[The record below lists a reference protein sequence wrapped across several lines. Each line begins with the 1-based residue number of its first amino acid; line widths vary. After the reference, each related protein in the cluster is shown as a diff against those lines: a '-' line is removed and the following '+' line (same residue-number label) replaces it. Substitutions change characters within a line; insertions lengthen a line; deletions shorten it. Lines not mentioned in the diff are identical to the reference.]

1 MRAEQAVCR
10 HPRRVS
16 PRRGEQAQRSRR
28 DVPMT
33 HSNVLKTNL
42 LVSGIMLVGF
52 ILTAFFSHQANYRA
66 SLNSIE
72 QISSLTADGI
82 YYQLASLLTRPVNI
96 AQTMAQDSLLIEHLA
111 RESARLE
118 DAEYVRTIRTYLA
131 TYREMDH
138 FDSVFLIS
146 TATGRYY
153 SPSGID
159 RVLTG
164 ENPENGWYYK
174 FLASDNAYS
183 LNVDNDEVAG
193 AGNAIAVFVNCKIFD
208 DKGNVIGIVGIGIHT
223 EYLKRILREYEEKYG
238 VEVFLLDQ
246 NGNIQVSIGHTGDEE
261 KQWFKTYGMEQ
272 IQSSILDSH
281 NSETNFGVWASSQ
294 LKGQESWYVVARYM
308 PGLSWYLLVE
318 QNTSQL
324 VKNIKSQ
331 VFKSLIVIFLIIAS
345 VLAIITIVIRNFNR
359 KITNV
364 IEQRLVL
371 FRRATEQLYD
381 NIYEWNITA
390 GRCVGKNTEEYFSSI
405 GAEGLSY
412 DEGLRI
418 IAEKQIHPEFREGY
432 ISLFNTKNVL
442 REFHKGNQRLSH
454 DLMITRDG
462 KNWHWMRIDAHVFY
476 SPDDDS
482 VHMFTYRKNI
492 DAEKRKE
499 ALANIDEMTGCYTKT
514 ATERMID
521 RALVRHP
528 DTAYAFFIFDIDNF
542 KRANDGF
549 GHAFGDL
556 CIREFS
562 SRIRKHFREH
572 DIVGRIGGDEFVA
585 FIPIPNTAW
594 AKEKAREL
602 VSALN
607 FVCSDGKRQWQV
619 SASIGVAIA
628 PADGKRFIEMY
639 RSADA
644 ALYQTK
650 QGGKNNFTINRR

>member
-1 MRAEQAVCR
+1 
-10 HPRRVS
+10 
-16 PRRGEQAQRSRR
+16 
-28 DVPMT
+28 MT
-33 HSNVLKTNL
+33 HSTVLKTNL
-42 LVSGIMLVGF
+42 LVSGIMLIGF

-66 SLNSIE
+66 SLNAIE

-82 YYQLASLLTRPVNI
+82 YYQLSSLLTRPVNI
-96 AQTMAQDSLLIEHLA
+96 AQTMAQDSLLIEHLT
-111 RESARLE
+111 REPARLE
-118 DAEYVRTIRTYLA
+118 DAAYVRTIQTYLA
-131 TYREMDH
+131 AYREMDH

-153 SPSGID
+153 SPNGID
-159 RVLTG
+159 RVLSR

-174 FLASDNAYS
+174 FLRSRETYS

-193 AGNAIAVFVNCKIFD
+193 AENAIAVFVNCKIFD
-208 DKGNVIGIVGIGIHT
+208 AGGNVVGVVGIGIHT

-246 NGNIQVSIGHTGDEE
+246 AGNIQVSIGHTGDEE

-281 NSETNFGVWASSQ
+281 DSERNFGVWASSQ
-294 LKGQESWYVVARYM
+294 LEGQESWYVVARYM

-324 VKNIKSQ
+324 VRNIKSQ
-331 VFKSLIVIFLIIAS
+331 VFKSLVVILLIIAS
-345 VLAIITIVIRNFNR
+345 VLVIITIVIRNFNR

-371 FRRATEQLYD
+371 FRKATEQLYD

-390 GRCVGKNTEEYFSSI
+390 NRCIGKNTEQYFSSI

-412 DEGLRI
+412 DEGLRV
-418 IAEKQIHPEFREGY
+418 IAEKQIDPEFREGY
-432 ISLFNTKNVL
+432 VNLFTAKNVL
-442 REFHKGNQRLSH
+442 REFHKGNQRLSY
-454 DLMITRDG
+454 DLMIAQDG
-462 KNWHWMRIDAHVFY
+462 KNWHWMRIDAHVFH
-476 SPDDDS
+476 SPDDDC

-499 ALANIDEMTGCYTKT
+499 ALANIDEMTGCYTKK

-521 RALVRHP
+521 RALMRHP
-528 DTAYAFFIFDIDNF
+528 DAAHAFFIFDIDNF
-542 KRANDGF
+542 KQANDGF
-549 GHAFGDL
+549 GHAFGDR

-585 FIPIPNTAW
+585 FIPIPNAAW
-594 AKEKAREL
+594 AEEKAREL
-602 VSALN
+602 VEALN
-607 FVCSDGKRQWQV
+607 FVCSDGTAQWKL
-619 SASIGVAIA
+619 SASIGVAIS
-628 PADGKRFIEMY
+628 PAAGSRFIEVY
-639 RSADA
+639 QNADA
-644 ALYQTK
+644 ALYQSK
-650 QGGKNNFTINRR
+650 KGGKRQFTITRG

>member
-1 MRAEQAVCR
+1 
-10 HPRRVS
+10 
-16 PRRGEQAQRSRR
+16 
-28 DVPMT
+28 MT

-42 LVSGIMLVGF
+42 LVSGIMLIGF
-52 ILTAFFSHQANYRA
+52 VLTAFFSHQANYRA
-66 SLNSIE
+66 SLNAIE

-96 AQTMAQDSLLIEHLA
+96 VQTMAQDSLLVEHLA
-111 RESARLE
+111 HEPSHLE
-118 DAEYVRTIRTYLA
+118 DAAYVHTIQTYLA

-153 SPSGID
+153 SPNGID
-159 RVLTG
+159 RVLTRG
-164 ENPENGWYYK
+164 NPENDWYYK
-174 FLASDNAYS
+174 FLKSGETYS

-193 AGNAIAVFVNCKIFD
+193 AENAIAVFVNCKIFD
-208 DKGNVIGIVGIGIHT
+208 AAGNVVGIVGIGIRT
-223 EYLKRILREYEEKYG
+223 EYLKHILRVYEEKYG

-246 NGNIQVSIGHTGDEE
+246 KGNIQVSIGHTGDEE
-261 KQWFKTYGMEQ
+261 KQWFITYGMEE
-272 IQSSILDSH
+272 IQSRILNTR
-281 NSETNFGVWASSQ
+281 NSETNFGMWASSR
-294 LKGQESWYVVARYM
+294 LEGQESWYVVARYM
-308 PGLSWYLLVE
+308 PELSWYLLVE

-324 VKNIKSQ
+324 VQNIKSQ
-331 VFKSLIVIFLIIAS
+331 LFKSLVVILLIIAS

-371 FRRATEQLYD
+371 FRSATEQLYD

-390 GRCVGKNTEEYFSSI
+390 NRCIGKNTEQYFSSI
-405 GAEGLSY
+405 GAAGFSY
-412 DEGLRI
+412 DDGLRI
-418 IAEKQIHPEFREGY
+418 IAEKQIDPEFREGY
-432 ISLFNTKNVL
+432 INLFNAKNVL
-442 REFHKGNQRLSH
+442 REFRKGNQRLSY
-454 DLMITRDG
+454 DLLISQDG

-492 DAEKRKE
+492 DAEKQKE
-499 ALANIDEMTGCYTKT
+499 ALANIDEMTGCFTKK

-521 RALVRHP
+521 RALGRHP

-542 KRANDGF
+542 KQANDGF
-549 GHAFGDL
+549 GHAFGDR

-562 SRIRKHFREH
+562 ATIRKHFREH

-585 FIPIPNTAW
+585 FIPIPDAQW
-594 AKEKAREL
+594 AEEKAREL
-602 VSALN
+602 VAALN
-607 FVCSDGKRQWQV
+607 FVCSDGSAHWKI

-628 PADGKRFIEMY
+628 PADGNRFFELY
-639 RSADA
+639 QNADA
-644 ALYQTK
+644 ALYQSK
-650 QGGKNNFTINRR
+650 QGGKNAFTIRRR